1 MDSIIQQYLDFLLI
15 EKGLSKGSI
24 EAYATDLSEYM
35 HFLSDK
41 KIEKMDQADTAAILN
56 WVVHLQKR
64 GLSARSI
71 ARHLV
76 ALRGFYKFLL
86 RENHIASDPVKSI
99 EIPRTGLALPEIL
112 TVAEVE
118 ALLHAVDTATWPGVR
133 NLAMMEIIYGAGL
146 RVSELVSM
154 KMENMDLTAGFV
166 RIFGKGAKERIVP
179 LGTHARA
186 SAEHWLKQ
194 GRPRLLKGISSPY
207 LFIARAGRPMTRQ
220 GFWKMVKKTATAAG
234 ISKNVTPHTFRHSF
248 ATHLLEGGADLR
260 SVQTM
265 LGHSDISTTQ
275 IYTHISKDYLV
286 EMHKK
291 FHPRG

>member
-1 MDSIIQQYLDFLLI
+1 MDSIVQQYLDFLLI
-15 EKGLSKGSI
+15 EKGLSAGSI

-35 HFLSDK
+35 HFLSEK
-41 KIEKMDQADTAAILN
+41 EIERIDQADTAAILN

-64 GLSARSI
+64 GLSSRSI

-76 ALRGFYKFLL
+76 TLRGFYKFLL
-86 RENHIASDPVKSI
+86 RENRIASDPIKSI
-99 EIPRTGLALPEIL
+99 EIPKTGLALPEIL
-112 TVAEVE
+112 TVEEVE
-118 ALLHAVDTATWPGVR
+118 SVLHAVDTSTWQGIR

-154 KMENMDLTAGFV
+154 KKENIDLTAGFV

-179 LGTHARA
+179 LGSHAR
-186 SAEHWLKQ
+186 SRTEHWLKQ

-220 GFWKMVKKTATAAG
+220 GFWKMVKKTAAAAK

-286 EMHKK
+286 QMHKR

>member
-1 MDSIIQQYLDFLLI
+1 MDSILQQYLDFLLI
-15 EKGLSKGSI
+15 EKGLSAGSI
-24 EAYATDLSEYM
+24 EAYATDLSEYIK
-35 HFLSDK
+35 FLSDK
-41 KIEKMDQADTAAILN
+41 GIDGMAQADTAAILN
-56 WVVHLQKR
+56 WLVQLHKQ
-64 GLSARSI
+64 GLSPRSV

-76 ALRGFYKFLL
+76 SLRGFYKFLL
-86 RENHIASDPVKSI
+86 RENRISADPVKSI
-99 EIPRTGLALPEIL
+99 EIPKTGLALPEIL
-112 TVAEVE
+112 TVDEVE
-118 ALLHAVDTATWPGVR
+118 ILLHSMETDTWQGVR

-154 KMENMDLTAGFV
+154 KMENIDLTAGFV

-179 LGTHARA
+179 LGTHAR
-186 SAEHWLKQ
+186 SRTEHWLKQ
-194 GRPRLLKGISSPY
+194 GRPRLLKGVSSPY

-220 GFWKMVKKTATAAG
+220 GFWKMVKKTAAAAG